1 VSHPSSSADADR
13 VAIAA
18 LVYGYAER
26 IDAGDLAGVAA
37 LFADAV
43 YRSDRGGRYEGA
55 PAVRE
60 VLTRLVKLHDDGT
73 PRTKHVTTN
82 LVVEVDDRAG
92 SAIARSYFTVLQQT
106 AAIPLQVIVAGRY
119 HDRFVRTDGRWRFA
133 ERVIYMDLVGDL
145 SDHLRT

>member
-1 VSHPSSSADADR
+1 MSFADADHA
-13 VAIAA
+13 AIEA
-18 LVYGYAER
+18 LVYGYADR

-37 LFADAV
+37 LFADAI

-55 PAVRE
+55 AAVRE
-60 VLTRLVKLHDDGT
+60 VLTRLVKLHADGT

-82 LVVEVDDRAG
+82 RLIDVNGAAG
-92 SAIARSYFTVLQQT
+92 TASARSYFTVLQQT

-133 ERVIYMDLVGDL
+133 ERVVYMDLVGDL
-145 SDHLRT
+145 SDHLRS

>member
-1 VSHPSSSADADR
+1 MPDTEPKHA
-13 VAIAA
+13 AIAA
-18 LVYGYAER
+18 LVYTYAER

-37 LFADAV
+37 LFADGI
-43 YRSDRGGRYEGA
+43 YGSDRGGRYEGA
-55 PAVRE
+55 AAVRE

-82 LVVEVDDRAG
+82 LVVELDDRAG

-106 AAIPLQVIVAGRY
+106 PAIPLQVIVAGRY
-119 HDRFVRTDGRWRFA
+119 HDRFVRADGHWRFA
-133 ERVIYMDLVGDL
+133 ERLVYMDLVGDL